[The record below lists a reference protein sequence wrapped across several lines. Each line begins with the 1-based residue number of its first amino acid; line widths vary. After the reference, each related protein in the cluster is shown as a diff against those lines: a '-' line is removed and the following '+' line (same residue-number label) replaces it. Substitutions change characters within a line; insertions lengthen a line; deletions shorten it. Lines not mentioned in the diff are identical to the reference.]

1 VQPFASEGNVDA
13 TLSDKREKWEICL
26 EKKKKTNQIVLL
38 ISIHE

>member
-13 TLSDKREKWEICL
+13 TLSDKKEKWEICL
-26 EKKKKTNQIVLL
+26 EKKKTNQIVLL